1 MFNNLLKFEDAIANL
16 KEVLMVEKNEIVRD
30 SAIKRFEICFDL
42 AWKSIKLYAKSQGL
56 ECFSPRGC
64 FKVAV
69 QLKLIEND
77 SLWVE
82 MIEDRNI
89 STHVYSEKMADDIYL
104 KLNKYLNLF
113 EKLKEKL

>member
-1 MFNNLLKFEDAIANL
+1 MFNNLLKFDDAIKNL
-16 KEVLMVEKNEIVRD
+16 KEVLMIEKNEIVRD

-42 AWKSIKLYAKSQGL
+42 AWKSIKLYAKNQGL

-64 FKVAV
+64 FKMAV

-77 SLWVE
+77 ILWIE
-82 MIEDRNI
+82 MIEDRNT
-89 STHVYSEKMADDIYL
+89 STHVYSEKMADGIYL
-104 KLNKYLNLF
+104 KLDKYLNLF